1 MKGGIVM
8 ILKDYIVYWYQTYRK
23 PKQQR
28 TTQIA
33 MENLI
38 QNHIVV
44 SKLGEMELSEITTRD
59 I

>member
-38 QNHIVV
+38 QNHIVMV
-44 SKLGEMELSEITTRD
+44 SHIVMYVKV
-59 I
+59 